1 MTTTTIGANHTRRFC
16 TQLAQ
21 AATIA
26 LAITWGQAALAG
38 VVFSYDASTGQFPTD
53 QGWTGLDIDT
63 TGPLTAANV
72 SGTTTDNAN
81 AAIEVVEGM
90 NVLHLRDTL
99 TDGAGDLPNYAY
111 PWTAA
116 QQQMLIDNG
125 LKFSMVFQ
133 GLPTTTSGK
142 GNVRFGFNNTEFEIQ
157 MDNIIADRTI
167 EVLGLSAEL
176 APNDGQ
182 FHTLVITG
190 QKTGTNFN
198 LSWSFDGGPSN
209 ALNYIAN
216 PAPAA
221 IESTIYFGANSSPG
235 RGTDILV
242 KSITMETIVPEPAAG
257 LLALWGAIGVAAA
270 RRPRR
275 RQ

>member
-1 MTTTTIGANHTRRFC
+1 M
-16 TQLAQ
+16 
-21 AATIA
+21 
-26 LAITWGQAALAG
+26 
-38 VVFSYDASTGQFPTD
+38 
-53 QGWTGLDIDT
+53 
-63 TGPLTAANV
+63 
-72 SGTTTDNAN
+72 
-81 AAIEVVEGM
+81 EVVEGM

-99 TDGAGDLPNYAY
+99 TDSTGDLPNYSY

-116 QQQMLIDNG
+116 QQQTLINNG
-125 LKFSMVFQ
+125 LKFTMVFQ

-157 MDNIIADRTI
+157 MDNIIADRTT

-190 QKTGTNFN
+190 QKAGANFN
-198 LSWSFDGGPSN
+198 LSWSFDGGAST

-221 IESTIYFGANSSPG
+221 IESTVYFGANSSAG

-242 KSITMETIVPEPAAG
+242 KSVTMETIVPEPAACI
-257 LLALWGAIGVAAA
+257 LALWGAIGVAAV
-270 RRPRR
+270 RRS
-275 RQ
+275 RQR